1 MPESDPDPAFRDT
14 IHHALRDY
22 HGDDALRARPALAE
36 LRVVQAQLHR
46 QPRPGLAAAVRAV
59 LDAGL
64 ANLAGQDGVAAD
76 LLARRFVAAEPLPK
90 LLGHFHY
97 AERTF
102 FAHQEKAVAALAR
115 IIWDAEDALRGV
127 ALTEAQQ
134 CVLTSLPPP
143 TFSQLF
149 GVAGRLH
156 ELKELLRNRE
166 ACWLVAVD
174 GMGGIGKTA
183 LARAAVEALVCE
195 GRFARVAWITA
206 QQQSFAGGRLQPAET
221 PALTCATC
229 LTELGRLLGVDLQG
243 ATTEEAQAPRVRV
256 ALAAAPTLIVVDNLE
271 TAADMAALVAGL
283 HRLARPAKILLT
295 TRQRVAAY
303 EQVAGL
309 TLYALPPDE
318 ARAFISYHAVER
330 NVPAALAASAADLAR
345 IVHVTDGN
353 PLAIKLVVGQLA
365 ILPLAQVLDD
375 LTAARPAAHDFYRFI
390 FRYSWVQL
398 SEPAQQLLL
407 HMPMFDVRGATW
419 EDLAAVN
426 GGAENG
432 ACSRALTELVNT
444 SLVNAGYAAGRLIYS
459 IHRLTEY
466 FIMSDLVQRGGDAPA
481 A

>member
-1 MPESDPDPAFRDT
+1 MPEPGPDQAFGEI
-14 IHHALRDY
+14 IHHALRSY
-22 HGDDALRARPALAE
+22 HADEVLRTLPALAE
-36 LRVVQAQLHR
+36 LRVVQARLR
-46 QPRPGLAAAVRAV
+46 GQPAQGVAAAVRAV
-59 LDAGL
+59 LDEGL
-64 ANLAGQDGVAAD
+64 ARLAERDDAAAD
-76 LLARRFVAAEPLPK
+76 LLAQRFVAEEPLPR
-90 LLGHFHY
+90 LLGRYHY

-102 FAHQEKAVAALAR
+102 FSRQEKAVAALAG
-115 IIWDAEDALRGV
+115 IIWTAEETLRSV

-134 CVLTSLPPP
+134 HILNSLPPP
-143 TFSQLF
+143 TFSRLF

-156 ELKELLRNRE
+156 ALKELLRNRE

-195 GRFARVAWITA
+195 GCFDRVAWITA

-221 PALTCATC
+221 PALTCAAC

-243 ATTEEAQAPRVRV
+243 ATTEEAQAPRVRM
-256 ALAAAPTLIVVDNLE
+256 ALAATPTLIVVDNLE

-303 EQVAGL
+303 EQIAAL

-330 NVPAALAASAADLAR
+330 NVPAALAAAAADLAR

-353 PLAIKLVVGQLA
+353 PLAIKLVIGQLA
-365 ILPLAQVLDD
+365 TLPLAQVLDD

-390 FRYSWVQL
+390 FRYSWAQL

-407 HMPMFDVRGATW
+407 HMPLFDARGATW

-432 ACSRALTELVNT
+432 DCSRALTELVNT

-466 FIMSDLVQRGGDAPA
+466 FIMSDLVRRGGDAPA